1 MKNTTW
7 TRLFSLIRSE
17 TQPLLWGLLFLI
29 ISSSAGLMYPQ
40 LIRWMID
47 NVLTPKRVDLL
58 LNVSL
63 GLFAAFAIQGITSS
77 LRFYLF
83 TLSGERIVIR
93 LRQRLYQK
101 ILSQEVAFFDQNR
114 TGELM
119 SRLASDCTTLQN
131 AVSVNV
137 SMGLRNLGQVIGG
150 LAFMFY
156 TSWRLSILMLLL
168 IPPVTLAAAIFGKRI
183 RKFAKE
189 AQLALAEA
197 SIVAEE
203 TISGVR
209 TVKSF
214 VQEANEV
221 NRYRTSMDTALV
233 FVKNRIKAVAEFIS
247 LAMIAGFGAICFVL
261 WYGGREVIQDRMS
274 AGDMTQF
281 LLYLGIVALGV
292 GSLGS
297 LWGDLMAALGAS
309 QRVFEIIERTPQI
322 QGEGDKIEAFQGG
335 IEFKDIHFSYPS
347 RPDSL
352 VLKGIN
358 LLVKPGQMIAL
369 VGSSGSGKT
378 TMAHLL
384 PRFYEPTQGTI
395 ELDHRNLKELNV
407 SWLREQIGIV
417 SQEPILISSTI
428 EQNIRYGKP
437 NASDLEVRE
446 AAKAANAL
454 EFIEKFSDGFST
466 RVGEK
471 GLQLS
476 GGQKQRI
483 AIARALLKNPK
494 ILILDEATSN
504 LDTASEHLVQD
515 ALQLLM
521 KGRTT
526 LVIAHRLA
534 TVKDADVIFV
544 MKDGKIIQNGKH
556 EDLCRDTE
564 GLYFQLLQR
573 QLQ

>member
-1 MKNTTW
+1 MNQSTW
-7 TRLFSLIRSE
+7 NRLFSLTRSE
-17 TQPLLWGLLFLI
+17 AKPLLWGLLFLI
-29 ISSSAGLMYPQ
+29 ISSAAGLIYPQ

-47 NVLTPKRVDLL
+47 NVLTPKRLDLL
-58 LNVSL
+58 FGVSL
-63 GLFAAFAIQGITSS
+63 GLFVAFVLQGIASS

-93 LRQRLYQK
+93 LRQKLYQQ

-150 LAFMFY
+150 LVFMFY
-156 TSWRLSILMLLL
+156 TSWRLSVLMLLL
-168 IPPVTLAAAIFGKRI
+168 IPPVALAAAIFGKRI

-189 AQLALAEA
+189 SQLALAEA

-214 VQEANEV
+214 VQEATEV
-221 NRYRTSMDTALV
+221 QRYRNSMEEALV
-233 FVKNRIKAVAEFIS
+233 FVKKRVRAVAEFIS
-247 LAMIAGFGAICFVL
+247 LAMVAGFGAICFVL

-274 AGDMTQF
+274 AGDITQF

-297 LWGDLMAALGAS
+297 LWGDFMAAIGAS
-309 QRVFEIIERTPQI
+309 QRVFEIIERTPSVSDRGDEI
-322 QGEGDKIEAFQGG
+322 ANLQGA
-335 IEFKDIHFSYPS
+335 IEFKEIHFSYPS
-347 RPDSL
+347 RPDTL
-352 VLKGIN
+352 VLRGIN
-358 LLVKPGQMIAL
+358 FTVQPGQMVAL

-378 TMAHLL
+378 TIANLL
-384 PRFYEPTQGTI
+384 PRFYEPTQGAIT
-395 ELDHRNLKELNV
+395 LDQRNLNELRL

-428 EQNIRYGKP
+428 AENIRYGKP
-437 NASDLEVRE
+437 TASDSEVQE

-454 EFIEKFSDGFST
+454 EFIEKFTDGFSA

-471 GLQLS
+471 GMQLS

-504 LDTASEHLVQD
+504 LDTASEHLVQE
-515 ALQLLM
+515 ALLRLM

-534 TVKDADVIFV
+534 TVKGADVIFV
-544 MKDGKIIQNGKH
+544 MKEGKIIQTGRH

-564 GLYFQLLQR
+564 GLYFKLLQR

>member
-1 MKNTTW
+1 MNQSTW
-7 TRLFSLIRSE
+7 TRLFSLTRSE
-17 TQPLLWGLLFLI
+17 AKPLLWGLFFLI
-29 ISSSAGLMYPQ
+29 LSSSAGLIYPQ

-47 NVLTPKRVDLL
+47 NVLTPKRLDLL
-58 LNVSL
+58 VSVSL
-63 GLFAAFAIQGITSS
+63 GLFVAFIIQGITSS

-93 LRQRLYQK
+93 LRQKLYQQ
-101 ILSQEVAFFDQNR
+101 ILSQEVGFFDQNR

-137 SMGLRNLGQVIGG
+137 SMGLRNLGQVVGG
-150 LAFMFY
+150 LVFMFY

-168 IPPVTLAAAIFGKRI
+168 IPPVALAAAVFGKRI

-214 VQEANEV
+214 VQEEKEV
-221 NRYRTSMDTALV
+221 QRYRNSMEEALV
-233 FVKNRIKAVAEFIS
+233 FVKKRVRAVAEFIS
-247 LAMIAGFGAICFVL
+247 LAMVAGFGAICFVL

-274 AGDMTQF
+274 AGDITQF

-297 LWGDLMAALGAS
+297 LWGDFMAALGAS
-309 QRVFEIIERTPQI
+309 QRVFEIIERTPLVSDRGDEI
-322 QGEGDKIEAFQGG
+322 ANLQGA
-335 IEFKDIHFSYPS
+335 IEFKEIHFSYPS

-358 LLVKPGQMIAL
+358 FNIEPGQMIAL

-378 TMAHLL
+378 TIANLL
-384 PRFYEPTQGTI
+384 PRFYEPTQGSIT
-395 ELDHRNLKELNV
+395 LDKRNLNELKI

-428 EQNIRYGKP
+428 EENIRYGKP
-437 NASDLEVRE
+437 TASDLEVKE

-454 EFIEKFSDGFST
+454 EFIEKFSDGFAT

-515 ALQLLM
+515 ALQRLM

-544 MKDGKIIQNGKH
+544 LKEGKVIQTGRH